1 MYDSSEIIYGDAMK
15 KFLFA
20 ILCTLT
26 FCFVTGCSAEKI
38 STQKIRDIDFT
49 VVDEAKIPEELEEKI
64 DDKEEKPFKLTYA
77 DNGALYIAVGYGEQ
91 KTSGY
96 SIKVTDL
103 YETENAI
110 YIHTSLI
117 GPAKDEKI
125 VEKKRLEL
133 PKQITNVIKCKN
145 PRCITSIEQELPHV
159 FFLADEAKE
168 VYRCLYCEEKFNK
181 KNL

>member
-20 ILCTLT
+20 LLCTLT

-117 GPAKDEKI
+117 GPAKEEKI
-125 VEKKRLEL
+125 VEEKTY
-133 PKQITNVIKCKN
+133 PYIVIKLEYIDKN
-145 PRCITSIEQELPHV
+145 VV
-159 FFLADEAKE
+159 FE
-168 VYRCLYCEEKFNK
+168 
-181 KNL
+181 